1 MTQVNTARLPELH
14 KLLADG
20 NKHGLRYLSLDCFDT
35 VLWRNVA
42 QPTDVFFRMQH
53 RPAARELGLTGLQ
66 RIRIESEARTIAR
79 VDHGRNEVTLEQIYR
94 TGYPSLDG
102 ATIDRLV
109 RDELESEQE
118 ACFAYHP
125 IVELMQCALRSGLRL
140 VIVSDTY
147 LEEPLLR
154 ELLAHHLPP
163 DVMAGIQRIFVSCA
177 HGVSKADGLF
187 RNVLARL
194 GCAPGE
200 ILHLGDNPVADV
212 DAPRAL
218 GLHSVHF
225 VQYGKEVGR
234 MLQMISNTTSILNPA
249 ARASAAMPSPFHA
262 ILAGREIDADIPEVM
277 LGYCAA
283 GPLLYAF
290 ADYLRQHADSATA
303 AGRPAKYLFL
313 MRDGYLPQQAFDA
326 VAGEHGARSHAVE
339 ISRFVSYACSFRSSA
354 DIDRYLAL
362 MASDRLESM
371 ARQLLLP
378 EHTASR
384 ILGKAAQA
392 GNRFETFCRL
402 VRQPGTVKQILA
414 SSAAFRARFYRYLER
429 TIDLQAGDRLVF
441 VDLGYSGTAQTC
453 LQPVLEDE
461 RAVSVEGL
469 YLLLKATPSWTQSR
483 AGLID
488 PALAGEAAVNSLVPY
503 VAALEMICTND
514 AGSVIDY
521 TADGESVR
529 KVPDISPL
537 QQRRVRDIQH
547 HCLEFVRDAE
557 QFRLGTGN
565 VCAAGEMRLAAL
577 GALGRMTFFPSLQEV
592 RCMQNFYLDVN
603 LNTDI
608 TVSLFDIEHAAHG
621 MRRMGLF
628 HALNEQRMNIPT
640 ELRYH
645 SLESAL
651 SLLVQHRF
659 QQDYSFDDF
668 SLKRER
674 VTVILVRG
682 NEQSVIEVMAYPAH
696 DGFYTL
702 LIPVG
707 DLSYDVGIQIGTRYE
722 WLQLADV
729 SLLSVQELFAR
740 KDFNCDRHA
749 SETDLLPAVHYEQI
763 EVLADGLLHCR
774 DRNAFFFIP
783 MPRDGQRGENMVCL
797 VNYRPIVQQKS
808 AA

>member
-1 MTQVNTARLPELH
+1 MTQVNTARLPDLCR
-14 KLLADG
+14 LLENG
-20 NKHGLRYLSLDCFDT
+20 GHGLRYLSLDCFDT
-35 VLWRNVA
+35 ILWRNVA
-42 QPTDVFFRMQH
+42 QPTDVFFRLQH

-66 RIRIESEARTIAR
+66 RVRIESEARTIAR

-94 TGYPSLDG
+94 AGYPTLDAASIG
-102 ATIDRLV
+102 RLV

-118 ACFAYHP
+118 ACFVYQP
-125 IVELMQCALRSGLRL
+125 VLELMQCALRSGLRL

-147 LEEPLLR
+147 FEEALLR
-154 ELLAHHLPP
+154 ELLARHLPP
-163 DVMAGIQRIFVSCA
+163 EVMAGIHRIFVSCE
-177 HGVSKADGLF
+177 HGASKADGLF
-187 RNVLARL
+187 RTVLARL
-194 GCAPGE
+194 DCAPGE
-200 ILHLGDNPVADV
+200 IMHIGDNPVADQ
-212 DAPRAL
+212 DAPQAL
-218 GLHSVHF
+218 GLHTVHF
-225 VQYGKEVGR
+225 VHYSQEVGQ
-234 MLQMISNTTSILNPA
+234 MLQMNSNTTSILNPA
-249 ARASAAMPSPFHA
+249 VRASAAMPAPFHA
-262 ILAGREIDADIPEVM
+262 ILAGREIDATIPEVM

-290 ADYLRQHADSATA
+290 ADYLRQHADSAMA
-303 AGRPAKYLFL
+303 EDRPAKYLFL
-313 MRDGYLPQQAFDA
+313 MRDGYLPQLAFQA
-326 VAGEHGARSHAVE
+326 VAGDHAARCHAVE
-339 ISRFVSYACSFRSSA
+339 ISRFVSFACSFRSSA

-362 MASDRLESM
+362 MASDRLEPM

-378 EHTASR
+378 ERTAAR
-384 ILGKAAQA
+384 IIGEAGRS
-392 GNRFETFCRL
+392 GNRFQTFCRL
-402 VRQPGTVKQILA
+402 VRRPGTVKQILA
-414 SSAAFRARFYRYLER
+414 GSAAFRARFYRYLER
-429 TIDLQAGDRLVF
+429 SIDLQAGDRLVF

-453 LQPVLEDE
+453 LQPALEDE
-461 RAVSVEGL
+461 REVSVEGL
-469 YLLLKATPSWTQSR
+469 YLLLKATPRWTENR

-488 PALAGEAAVNSLVPY
+488 PSLAGEAAVNSLVPY

-529 KVPDISPL
+529 KEPDISPA
-537 QQRRVRDIQH
+537 QHRRVRDIQR
-547 HCLEFVRDAE
+547 HCLQFVRDAE
-557 QFRLGTGN
+557 RFRLGTGN
-565 VCAAGEMRLAAL
+565 ACDNGDMRLAAL
-577 GALGRMTFFPSLQEV
+577 GSLGRMTFFPSLQEV
-592 RCMQNFYLDVN
+592 RCMQDFYLDVN

-608 TVSLFDIEHAAHG
+608 TVSLFDIEHAAQG

-674 VTVILVRG
+674 VSVMLVRD
-682 NEQSVIEVMAYPAH
+682 NEHSLIEVMAYPAH

-707 DLSYDVGIQIGTRYE
+707 DLSYDVGIRIGTRYE

-740 KDFNCDRHA
+740 KDFNCDRHT
-749 SETDLLPAVHYEQI
+749 SETDLLPAVHYERI
-763 EVLADGLLHCR
+763 EVLADGLLHCTDR
-774 DRNAFFFIP
+774 DAFFFIP
-783 MPRDGQRGENMVCL
+783 MPRDTRSGENMVCL
-797 VNYRPIVQQKS
+797 VNYRPIVEQKS